1 MRNLAI
7 IPARSGSKGIKDKN
21 IRSICGKP
29 LIGYT
34 IEAALKSDVFDTIMV
49 STDSDVYAEI
59 SKQCGAE
66 GPFLR
71 SRRTSCDTSS
81 SWDVVEEVLLRYM
94 DIGKDFDTFMLLQPT
109 SPLRTED
116 HIIGAYKELKE
127 KMANTIVSVCEADH
141 SPEQYNVLP
150 DDCSLNGFINN
161 ENSRKRRQDMRVY
174 YRLNGAIY
182 LSKTEF
188 FLEEKDI
195 YAQKAYAYIMSR
207 VDSIDIDDELDLMIA
222 EMLIQKKKRKIST

>member
-1 MRNLAI
+1 MKNLAI

-29 LIGYT
+29 LIEYT
-34 IEAALKSDVFDTIMV
+34 IEAALKSKIFDTIMV
-49 STDSDVYAEI
+49 STDSDIYAEI
-59 SKQCGAE
+59 SKKSGAE
-66 GPFLR
+66 VPFMR
-71 SRRTSCDTSS
+71 SSRASHDTSS
-81 SWDVVEEVLLRYM
+81 SWDVVEEVLLGYAN
-94 DIGKDFDTFMLLQPT
+94 IGKKYDTFMLLQPT

-116 HIIGAYKELKE
+116 HIIGAYKEFKE

-188 FLEEKDI
+188 FFFF
-195 YAQKAYAYIMSR
+195 
-207 VDSIDIDDELDLMIA
+207 
-222 EMLIQKKKRKIST
+222 